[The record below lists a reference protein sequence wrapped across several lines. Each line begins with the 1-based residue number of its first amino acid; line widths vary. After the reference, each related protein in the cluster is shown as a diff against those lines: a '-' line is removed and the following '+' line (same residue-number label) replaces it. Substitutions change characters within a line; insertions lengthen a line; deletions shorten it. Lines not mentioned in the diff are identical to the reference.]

1 MADMKMA
8 DMKIPILRSEEDLPY
23 WSAMV
28 RTSLG
33 ASSLIDYIEKD
44 IPEPTDSNE
53 RIQWQKDRAIATY
66 SLLQSLQDPKVRKLM
81 EANGWTME
89 EKNPKVTFETAKL
102 SVPSTTK
109 SSIANMLYEF
119 NFTST
124 IAYVSRAAQLHQ
136 RLEQVKVS
144 MEDVYLSSLL
154 NGLCESHSRNHDFW
168 KRDYEQG
175 DLTWEKMMAELSRIS
190 REEEMHP
197 AMVNIDVRKQG
208 GGVST
213 QLKNNKRL
221 LVTCT
226 VYSKRMWADQTHREC
241 GHHAPKDLAKICWWC
256 NPEKAP
262 EAWR

>member
-8 DMKIPILRSEEDLPY
+8 DMKIPILRGEEDLPY
-23 WSAMV
+23 W
-28 RTSLG
+28 
-33 ASSLIDYIEKD
+33 
-44 IPEPTDSNE
+44 
-53 RIQWQKDRAIATY
+53 
-66 SLLQSLQDPKVRKLM
+66 KLM
-81 EANGWTME
+81 EANGWTVE

-119 NFTST
+119 THIIRSNFTST
-124 IAYVSRAAQLHQ
+124 IAYVSRAAQLRQ

-154 NGLCESHSRNHDFW
+154 NGLRESHSRDHDSW

-190 REEEMHP
+190 REEEMRP

-208 GGVST
+208 GGGST
-213 QLKNNKRL
+213 QLKNNRRL

-226 VYSKRMWADQTHREC
+226 VCSKQMWADQTHREC

-262 EAWR
+262 EAWRQKKEAAEKKNFAVKLDCFLQDWRYLVDPFVDGILF